1 MCRMATTGR
10 TRRHF
15 VVYRDRSTLAWSV
28 EEFSDDE
35 KESAF
40 TRMADLENHHGD
52 QHSIEVV
59 LLGAESLA
67 TIRYTHGDLFVGEEC
82 VPPLVPAPNRA

>member
-1 MCRMATTGR
+1 MCHMATTDR

-40 TRMADLENHHGD
+40 TRMAQLENHYGD
-52 QHSIEVV
+52 QRSIEVI

-82 VPPLVPAPNRA
+82 SPPVVPPTRQA

>member
-1 MCRMATTGR
+1 MSLMATTDR

-28 EEFSDDE
+28 EEFPGADE
-35 KESAF
+35 EAAF
-40 TRMADLENHHGD
+40 ARMAALENHFGD

-59 LLGAESLA
+59 LLGAESLE

-82 VPPLVPAPNRA
+82 TPPVVPTPNRA